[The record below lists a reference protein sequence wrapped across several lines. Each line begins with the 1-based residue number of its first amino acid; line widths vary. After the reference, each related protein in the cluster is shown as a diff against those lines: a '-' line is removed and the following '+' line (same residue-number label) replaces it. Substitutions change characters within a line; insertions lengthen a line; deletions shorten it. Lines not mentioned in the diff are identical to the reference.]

1 MLDKPFSLCHT
12 NSINQTETMIKSKLQ
27 QRLDEL
33 CVVRLPTVDELKR
46 QSVEEIYPD
55 LVGDDY
61 ADAMLADLAN
71 S

>member
-1 MLDKPFSLCHT
+1 
-12 NSINQTETMIKSKLQ
+12 MIKSKLQ

-33 CVVRLPTVDELKR
+33 CAVSQPVSDAMIDYIERVQL
-46 QSVEEIYPD
+46 EEIESQQCPDIYPD
-55 LVGDDY
+55 LVGDAY

>member
-1 MLDKPFSLCHT
+1 
-12 NSINQTETMIKSKLQ
+12 MIKSKLQ